1 MPGLGHRLGKLVKT
15 GMDSLLAPP
24 EDPREIFADA
34 FQRQRALLDDVR
46 RALLDIAAAKQRL
59 LARVAEA
66 RVILPH
72 LQQQARTALAAGR
85 EDLARL
91 ALERHHFAAG
101 ELQAMERQITEVERE
116 EQRLALVEQRL
127 AAQLDAISA
136 RQQVLAARHV
146 AADAQV
152 RIGEALTGVSD
163 DLAGVAQELQSTE
176 QETSFLQARDRA
188 ITDLVDSGGLRSADL
203 SGFGSEDQF
212 ASVDVA
218 QDIER
223 ELAALRRELESG
235 GPPSEPVSPSAE

>member
-1 MPGLGHRLGKLVKT
+1 MPSLGHRLGKLVKT

-24 EDPREIFADA
+24 EDPRERFADA
-34 FQRQRALLDDVR
+34 FQRQRTLLDNVR
-46 RALLDIAAAKQRL
+46 RALLDIATAKQRL

-66 RVILPH
+66 RVTLPRF
-72 LQQQARTALAAGR
+72 QQQARTALAVGR

-101 ELQAMERQITEVERE
+101 ELQALERQIAEVERE

-127 AAQLDAISA
+127 SAQLDAISA
-136 RQQVLAARHV
+136 RQQVLTARHV

-163 DLAGVAQELQSTE
+163 DLADVAQELQSTE
-176 QETSFLQARDRA
+176 QETSFLQARARA
-188 ITDLVDSGGLRSADL
+188 IADLVDGGSLASADL
-203 SGFGSEDQF
+203 SGFGSQDQF
-212 ASVDVA
+212 ASLDIA

-223 ELAALRRELESG
+223 ELAVLRRELESG
-235 GPPSEPVSPSAE
+235 GPPSQPVAPPAV